1 MAVTVTKQFTVEDA
15 INNSNLNLLADA
27 LAAIELGTMLK
38 AKKVTI
44 SQAASTSV
52 TLAVAALGPQ
62 SMVVRVTG
70 GASLGAYLVVDEDG
84 VAVDVG
90 TEIGVC
96 KLSADGTTLTFASN
110 VTECVVSYLAGP
122 AVALDSAAAF

>member
-15 INNSNLNLLADA
+15 INKSNLNLLADA

-38 AKKVTI
+38 AKKVEI

-52 TLAVAALGPQ
+52 ALPVAALGPMA
-62 SMVVRVTG
+62 MVVRVTAG
-70 GASLGAYLVVDEDG
+70 VSQGAYLVVDEDG
-84 VAVDVG
+84 IAVDVG
-90 TEIGVC
+90 AEIGVC
-96 KLSADGTTLTFASN
+96 KLSADGSTLTFASN
-110 VTECVVSYLAGP
+110 VEECVVSYLAGP